1 MPSAADTSAAPAALV
16 SRLERLIFGH
26 RRLILVA
33 FALGTALLATIAL
46 HGLRID
52 TSFNKTLP
60 VQHEYMRTY
69 LDPKVAEFRGANR
82 VLIAL
87 IARDGNMF
95 TSEFFAALRKAT
107 DEVIVMDG
115 IDRTRV
121 QSIFTPNV
129 RYLEVVEEGIE
140 AGNVIPADF
149 TPTPANMA
157 RVRDNIRKAGIIG
170 RLVANDFSGALV
182 SATVLDT
189 DAQGKPVDPIQV
201 AHQLERRV
209 RQAIEQPAAGAVA
222 AGVEVHASVSGGA
235 QPSAFPH
242 PGIDVRMIG
251 FAKVMGDIAD
261 GADSVVL
268 FAAITLLLTLLA
280 VRLYCQS
287 WRVAFVPVLCS
298 CVAVIWQ
305 LGALVLLHYGIDP
318 VGLLVPFLVFAIGV
332 SHGVQKISAVG
343 DAAFAGLG
351 SMEAARR
358 TFRQLL
364 APAVVALLADL
375 VGFVTIL
382 MIPVQV
388 IREMAITA
396 SIGVAIVILTDL
408 VLLPVL
414 ISYVHFDAGYRVRV
428 QRRQQWLAGLWRR
441 LSGITGRGPA
451 LVIIA
456 LAALLA
462 ALGGWKG
469 RETPIGDTQTGVP
482 ELRPDSRYN
491 RDNDVITSRF
501 DIGVDVLTAIIES
514 TGPVCVSHELMSAVD
529 RFGWHMRNVA
539 GVQDVITLPF
549 IAKIAIA
556 GWNEGSLKWRSIP
569 REQTQLTQST
579 RYIET
584 STGLLNDN
592 CDVVPVM
599 MFLSDHRAGTL
610 ERVVSA
616 VKGWR
621 DANPV
626 AGAQVRLAA
635 GNVGV
640 MAATNETVKAKEM
653 MILAG
658 VFAAVLAMC
667 LLTFRSVVGTIL
679 VVLPLALVS
688 VLVYAV
694 MALVGIGL
702 KVSTLP
708 MVALGAGIGVDYG
721 IYLFSRMQEFLHQGL
736 SVRDSYERTLRVTGA
751 SIIFTGIT
759 LAIGV
764 ATWVFSPLKF
774 QADIGIMLTFMFLVN
789 MLAAIILLPA
799 LAAWLMHP
807 QGLGV
812 AAAARSA

>member
-1 MPSAADTSAAPAALV
+1 MTAGSGGDAPHLSPALV
-16 SRLERLIFGH
+16 ARLERLIFGH
-26 RRLILVA
+26 RALILA
-33 FALGTALLATIAL
+33 LFALGTVVFAAIAVR
-46 HGLRID
+46 GLRID

-60 VQHEYMRTY
+60 LRHPYMRTY
-69 LDPKVAEFRGANR
+69 LDPKVADFRGANR
-82 VLIAL
+82 VLVAL
-87 IARDGNMF
+87 IAHDGNMF
-95 TSEFFAALRKAT
+95 TPQFFTAMRKAT
-107 DEVIVMDG
+107 DEVIVMEG
-115 IDRTRV
+115 IDRTQV

-140 AGNVIPADF
+140 AGNVVPADF
-149 TPTPANMA
+149 TPTPQNLAL
-157 RVRDNIRKAGIIG
+157 VRDNIRKAGIVG

-182 SATVLDT
+182 SAIVLDT
-189 DAQGKPVDPIQV
+189 DAQGKPVDPIRV
-201 AHQLERRV
+201 AHELERRV
-209 RQAIEQPAAGAVA
+209 RQPLEGNGI
-222 AGVEVHASVSGGA
+222 EVH
-235 QPSAFPH
+235 
-242 PGIDVRMIG
+242 IIG
-251 FAKVMGDIAD
+251 FAKVVGDIAD
-261 GADSVVL
+261 GAASVLL
-268 FAAITLLLTLLA
+268 FAVITLTLTLLA

-298 CVAVIWQ
+298 VIAVIWQ
-305 LGALVLLHYGIDP
+305 LGALVLLRYGIDP
-318 VGLLVPFLVFAIGV
+318 IGLLVPFLIFAIGV

-351 SMEAARR
+351 SMAAARR

-382 MIPVQV
+382 LIPVQV
-388 IREMAITA
+388 IREMAVTA
-396 SIGVAIVILTDL
+396 CIGVAIVILTDL

-414 ISYVHFDAGYRVRV
+414 VSYVHFDAGYHARVA
-428 QRRQQWLAGLWRR
+428 RRQQRLARLWNR
-441 LSGITGRGPA
+441 LSYVTRRRPA
-451 LVIIA
+451 LAIITV
-456 LAALLA
+456 AALLA
-462 ALGGWKG
+462 VLGWWKG
-469 RETPIGDTQTGVP
+469 RETPIGDTQAGVP
-482 ELRPDSRYN
+482 ELRADSRYN
-491 RDNDVITSRF
+491 RDNAVITSKF
-501 DIGVDVLTAIIES
+501 NIGVDLLTAIIES
-514 TGPVCVSHELMSAVD
+514 REPLCVSHALMTWGD
-529 RFGWHMRNVA
+529 RFGWHMRNVV

-584 STGLLNDN
+584 STGLLNEN
-592 CDVVPVM
+592 CDVVPVL
-599 MFLSDHRAGTL
+599 MFLTDHRAGTI
-610 ERVVSA
+610 ERA
-616 VKGWR
+616 VAEVKRWR
-621 DANPV
+621 SANP
-626 AGAQVRLAA
+626 ADGAVVRLAA

-640 MAATNETVKAKEM
+640 MAATNETVEAKQTL
-653 MILAG
+653 ILVG
-658 VFAAVLAMC
+658 VFSAVIVMC
-667 LLTFRSVVGTIL
+667 LITFRSVVGTIL

-736 SVRDSYERTLRVTGA
+736 PVRVAYARTLRVTGA

-789 MLAAIILLPA
+789 MLAAIVLLPA
-799 LAAWLMHP
+799 LAAWLIHP
-807 QGLGV
+807 LGSGRGG
-812 AAAARSA
+812 ARGPSPLTATQRR

>member
-1 MPSAADTSAAPAALV
+1 MPGASIA
-16 SRLERLIFGH
+16 RLERLIFGH
-26 RRLILVA
+26 RTLILA
-33 FALGTALLATIAL
+33 LFALGTALFAGLCGW
-46 HGLRID
+46 GLRID
-52 TSFNKTLP
+52 CSFNKTLP
-60 VQHEYMRTY
+60 VRHEYMRTY
-69 LDPKVAEFRGANR
+69 LDPKAAEFRGANR

-95 TSEFFAALRKAT
+95 TPEFFAALRKAT

-115 IDRTRV
+115 IDRTQV

-140 AGNVIPADF
+140 AGNVVPADF

-157 RVRDNIRKAGIIG
+157 RVRDNIRK
-170 RLVANDFSGALV
+170 
-182 SATVLDT
+182 
-189 DAQGKPVDPIQV
+189 
-201 AHQLERRV
+201 V
-209 RQAIEQPAAGAVA
+209 RQAIEEPAAAAPPGARIGVHSA
-222 AGVEVHASVSGGA
+222 ASSGLDTL
-235 QPSAFPH
+235 AFPRH
-242 PGIDVRMIG
+242 GIDVRMIG

-261 GADSVVL
+261 GVASVLL
-268 FAAITLLLTLLA
+268 FAVITLLLTLLA
-280 VRLYCQS
+280 VRVYCQS

-298 CVAVIWQ
+298 SVAVIWQ
-305 LGALVLLHYGIDP
+305 LGALVLLRYGVDP
-318 VGLLVPFLVFAIGV
+318 IGLLVPFLVFAIGV
-332 SHGVQKISAVG
+332 SHGVQKISAVS
-343 DAAFAGLG
+343 DAAVAGLD

-382 MIPVQV
+382 VIPVPV

-414 ISYVHFDAGYRVRV
+414 VSYVHFDAGYHGRVE
-428 QRRQQWLAGLWRR
+428 RRSAYLAARWRQ
-441 LSGITGRGPA
+441 LSAITAPRPA
-451 LVIIA
+451 LAIIA

-462 ALGGWKG
+462 VLGWWKG
-469 RETPIGDTQTGVP
+469 RETPIGDIHAGVP

-491 RDNDVITSRF
+491 RDNDVITSKF
-501 DIGVDVLTAIIES
+501 GIGVDVLTAIVES
-514 TGPVCVSHELMSAVD
+514 QEPVCVSHDLMTAID
-529 RFGWHMRNVA
+529 RFGWRLRNVS
-539 GVQDVITLPF
+539 GVQEVITLPF
-549 IAKIAIA
+549 VAKVAIA

-584 STGLLNDN
+584 STGLLNEN

-599 MFLSDHRAGTL
+599 MFLADHRAGTI
-610 ERVVSA
+610 ERVVGE
-616 VKGWR
+616 VKRWR
-621 DANPV
+621 AANPLE
-626 AGAQVRLAA
+626 GAVVRLAA

-640 MAATNETVKAKEM
+640 MAATNETVKARELL
-653 MILAG
+653 ILAG
-658 VFAAVLAMC
+658 VFAAVLVMC
-667 LLTFRSVVGTIL
+667 LVTFRSVTGTVL

-721 IYLFSRMQEFLHQGL
+721 IYLFSRMQEFLRQGL
-736 SVRDSYERTLRVTGA
+736 SVRDSYERTLHVTGA

-764 ATWVFSPLKF
+764 STWVFSPLKF

-799 LAAWLMHP
+799 LAAWLIRP
-807 QGLGV
+807 PRV
-812 AAAARSA
+812 RAPSAAS

>member
-1 MPSAADTSAAPAALV
+1 MTTGGDAPHLSPTLV

-26 RRLILVA
+26 RTAILVV
-33 FALGTALLATIAL
+33 FALGTVLLGATAVR
-46 HGLRID
+46 GLRID

-60 VQHEYMRTY
+60 IHHEYMRTY
-69 LDPKVAEFRGANR
+69 LDPRVAEFRGADR

-95 TSEFFAALRKAT
+95 TPQFFSALRKAT
-107 DEVIVMDG
+107 DEVILMDG
-115 IDRTRV
+115 IDRTQV

-129 RYLEVVEEGIE
+129 RYLEVVEDGIE

-149 TPTPANMA
+149 TPTPENMA

-182 SATVLDT
+182 SAIVLDT
-189 DAQGKPVDPIQV
+189 DAQGRAVDPIRI
-201 AHQLERRV
+201 AHELERRV
-209 RQAIEQPAAGAVA
+209 RAPLDG
-222 AGVEVHASVSGGA
+222 H
-235 QPSAFPH
+235 
-242 PGIDVRMIG
+242 GIDVHIIG
-251 FAKVMGDIAD
+251 FAKVVGDIAD
-261 GADSVVL
+261 GAASVLL
-268 FAAITLLLTLLA
+268 FAVITLVLTLFA

-298 CVAVIWQ
+298 VIAVLWQ

-318 VGLLVPFLVFAIGV
+318 IGLLVPFLIFAIGV
-332 SHGVQKISAVG
+332 SHGVQKISAVSDG
-343 DAAFAGLG
+343 AFAGLG

-364 APAVVALLADL
+364 APAIVALLADL

-382 MIPVQV
+382 LIPVEV

-414 ISYVHFDAGYRVRV
+414 VSYVHFDAGYHARVA
-428 QRRQQWLAGLWRR
+428 RRQHWLRLVWHRLARVTRR
-441 LSGITGRGPA
+441 GN
-451 LVIIA
+451 A
-456 LAALLA
+456 LAVIVLA
-462 ALGGWKG
+462 AVLAVLGWWKG
-469 RETPIGDTQTGVP
+469 RETPIGDTQAGVP
-482 ELRPDSRYN
+482 ELRADSRYN
-491 RDNDVITSRF
+491 RDNDVITSKF
-501 DIGVDVLTAIIES
+501 SIGVDVLTAIVES
-514 TGPVCVSHELMSAVD
+514 QQPVCVSHDLMTWMD
-529 RFGWHMRNVA
+529 RFGWHMRNLV
-539 GVQDVITLPF
+539 GVQEVITLPF
-549 IAKIAIA
+549 IAKVAIA

-584 STGLLNDN
+584 STGLLNEN
-592 CDVVPVM
+592 CDVVPVL
-599 MFLSDHRAGTL
+599 MFLADHRAGTIA
-610 ERVVSA
+610 RAVAA
-616 VKGWR
+616 VKQWR
-621 DANPV
+621 RLNP
-626 AGAQVRLAA
+626 APPAQLRLAA

-640 MAATNETVKAKEM
+640 MAATNETVEAKELL
-653 MILAG
+653 ILAG
-658 VFAAVLAMC
+658 VFAAVIVMC
-667 LLTFRSVVGTIL
+667 LLTFHSVVGTVL

-736 SVRDSYERTLRVTGA
+736 PVRVCYERTLRVTGA

-789 MLAAIILLPA
+789 MLAAIVLLPA
-799 LAAWLMHP
+799 LAAWLIHP
-807 QGLGV
+807 LGTR
-812 AAAARSA
+812 ATSIRRG